1 MKKLGLLIVIAMLAS
16 TLLAVAAPG
25 KLLRLEVIN
34 QTGDNVYIKL
44 EGVRSGQ
51 FYYLTVP
58 PMSFTKPVSYFTL
71 VADRYSR
78 TTWACGYQE
87 KGILNMYSQ
96 VRLNFVPCNVVPTR
110 WVWNIF
116 DLNNVQHPNF
126 GEPTM
131 EKIWYYQ
138 GFSRTF
144 WVKTGWIFSE
154 TGYLWIK
161 FKGAVLPRTY
171 SSASGPLG
179 WIQYFNFR
187 WRYR

>member
-16 TLLAVAAPG
+16 TLLAVANPG

-44 EGVRSGQ
+44 EGYWSGQ

-58 PMSFTKPVSYFTL
+58 PASFTKPVSYFTL
-71 VADRYSR
+71 VADRYKR

-87 KGILNMYSQ
+87 SGILNMYSQ

-110 WVWNIF
+110 WVYGSITGF
-116 DLNNVQHPNF
+116 VEHPNF

-138 GFSRTF
+138 GFSRTY
-144 WVKTGWIFSE
+144 WVKAGFFWSE
-154 TGYLWIK
+154 TGYLWVK
-161 FKGAVLPRTY
+161 FKGAVMPRTY

-179 WIQYFNFR
+179 WWQLFNFR